1 MAYRVLSSG
10 DAFWRPSNQMKVE
23 NTDLAKQ
30 LEAETLGA
38 RFWRLAPGQAST
50 KHRHFETHE
59 LYVLI
64 DGQGRVRVDD
74 EVLTLRP
81 LDALLV
87 EPEHVRQ
94 LFNDTDSDALW
105 LVVGSPREGCLQ
117 HAGDDR
123 GAARRDVPRRP
134 EGDAAGAGRRAVRGL
149 NPAILFEACET
160 RSGFGIFEIMSSVEM
175 PRKYVPPP
183 LELVKSRIEELLPPD
198 AKAEIDGGAVVV
210 DVRDPERFEA
220 GHVEGAVNVPSG
232 ESARDA
238 HEAAYVEAI
247 EKAGASTGDR
257 VILVCGE
264 GNRSARTADA
274 LQNEHD
280 FDNVASVIGGSKL
293 WSELG
298 YPIEGEIAIGDEEA
312 ETHLEGE
319 EDTT

>member
-1 MAYRVLSSG
+1 
-10 DAFWRPSNQMKVE
+10 
-23 NTDLAKQ
+23 
-30 LEAETLGA
+30 
-38 RFWRLAPGQAST
+38 
-50 KHRHFETHE
+50 
-59 LYVLI
+59 
-64 DGQGRVRVDD
+64 
-74 EVLTLRP
+74 
-81 LDALLV
+81 
-87 EPEHVRQ
+87 
-94 LFNDTDSDALW
+94 
-105 LVVGSPREGCLQ
+105 
-117 HAGDDR
+117 
-123 GAARRDVPRRP
+123 
-134 EGDAAGAGRRAVRGL
+134 
-149 NPAILFEACET
+149 
-160 RSGFGIFEIMSSVEM
+160 M

-183 LELVKSRIEELLPPD
+183 LELVKSRIEELLPPE

-293 WSELG
+293 WGELG